1 MAMKT
6 MLHTNMFEYLFSV
19 IEREVIAAF
28 SEPDADSTSSP
39 PNDVHQVCHLLLHEA
54 STPLRGR
61 CWLWLLEA
69 YDKQHNQPD
78 VKESAK
84 QVLSRVCSD
93 TRDISLFF
101 DGLRAIIH
109 ACRNP
114 KSVPD
119 VNAVVSKPPA
129 LFSSEVAHVS
139 SLTSSNAT
147 ERYLAYSA
155 FAASSSTSCNS
166 AGAIAQAAQ
175 NETDPILRHLA
186 KAALQQVGK

>member
-28 SEPDADSTSSP
+28 SGPDADSTFLP
-39 PNDVHQVCHLLLHEA
+39 PNDVHQVCHLLLNEA
-54 STPLRGR
+54 STPLTG
-61 CWLWLLEA
+61 LEA
-69 YDKQHNQPD
+69 YDTQNNQPD

-114 KSVPD
+114 KPVPD
-119 VNAVVSKPPA
+119 VNVVVSKPPA
-129 LFSSEVAHVS
+129 LFSSEVAQVS
-139 SLTSSNAT
+139 ALTSSNAT